1 MIDVKGLTKYY
12 GEHAAI
18 SDLNFS
24 IAQGEVIGFLGLNG
38 AGKSTTLKVLGCV
51 LLPTAGQVTVDGID
65 IALSP
70 HEIRR
75 RIGFLPDTPPLYNE
89 MTVGRYLTFAAQLRG
104 VTGANAAKAVAAA
117 EDKTDTRH
125 VSDQLISSL
134 SHGYRQRVGVAQAL
148 VHNPKLLILD
158 EPTSGLDPV
167 QIVEMR
173 NMIRALRGTHTI
185 LLSSHI
191 LSEISQTCDR
201 LLVIQRGEIV
211 AQGTEQELAKAMGGG
226 GTIELEVAG
235 PAARALAVVQAIAGV
250 TAATVTREGDGV
262 AALLV
267 RAVPELRPELARALV
282 GAGIDLL
289 RIDRGAARLE
299 SIFLQLTKDH
309 PPGPGA
315 GGPEPRSP
323 TELPQ

>member
-1 MIDVKGLTKYY
+1 MIEVKGLTKYY

-18 SDLNFS
+18 HDLNFA
-24 IAQGEVIGFLGLNG
+24 IDRGEVIGFLGLNG

-51 LLPTAGQVTVDGID
+51 LLPTAGEVTVDGID
-65 IALSP
+65 IAQDP

-89 MTVGRYLTFAAQLRG
+89 MTVGRYLAFVAQLRG
-104 VTGANAAKAVAAA
+104 MPAADVEKAVTEA
-117 EDKTDTRH
+117 EEKTATRDH
-125 VSDQLISSL
+125 HEALISSL

-148 VHNPKLLILD
+148 VHKPKLLILD

-173 NMIRALRGTHTI
+173 NMIRALRGVHTI

-211 AQGTEQELAKAMGGG
+211 AQGSEQDLAANIGGG
-226 GTIELEVAG
+226 GTVEIEVAA
-235 PAARALAVVQAIAGV
+235 PSRRAIDVVRTVDGV
-250 TAATVTREGDGV
+250 GEATVLREGDGV
-262 AALLV
+262 AALSL
-267 RAVPELRPELARALV
+267 RALPDLRPKIARALV
-282 GAGIDLL
+282 QNGIDLL
-289 RIDRGAARLE
+289 RMDRGAQRLE
-299 SIFLQLTKDH
+299 SIFIQLTKDH
-309 PPGPGA
+309 P
-315 GGPEPRSP
+315 GGTPQDP
-323 TELPQ
+323 TPPSSSESLS